1 MDLQDE
7 QSSSGTGEEGGRDIP
22 ILQTGKI
29 TEVKGLAQNH
39 KESSGVHFH
48 NGAHYYDL
56 NDLLT

>member
-7 QSSSGTGEEGGRDIP
+7 QSSSGTGEEGGGTP

-39 KESSGVHFH
+39 KESSRHTLVLITK
-48 NGAHYYDL
+48 D
-56 NDLLT
+56 